1 MQLLDARAGQHRPP
15 DPEVVPTCLVAARRD
30 TNQQLGNAVLVLNLS
45 LYIRGLRKNAAWR
58 TAETKRS
65 TANISAELRIIE
77 VKKNEVN
84 GRHNAIGLGCSF
96 SASS

>member
-45 LYIRGLRKNAAWR
+45 LYIRGLHKCGVADCG
-58 TAETKRS
+58 
-65 TANISAELRIIE
+65 
-77 VKKNEVN
+77 NEALDCKHI
-84 GRHNAIGLGCSF
+84 GRVAYHRGKEK
-96 SASS
+96 